1 MQTMDVPAKRS
12 PLAVAALDE
21 GLAAL
26 QDVLRLPGLESAV
39 ETGSIPPELYAGID
53 RWWRA
58 YARYLAIVSSSVNA
72 RCTAGCAACCHQNPR
87 GLSGLEAL
95 LVLRAARSHEDWP
108 ALREAFQEQA
118 KAWRG
123 RVAESGDAVA
133 AMALT
138 KREAVRCP
146 LLDESD
152 RCRVYE
158 DRPVACRM
166 FYALTEPEW
175 CDVNHPQNAQAV
187 NPHFEP
193 APVLRQILSAVSQRL
208 GLDSV
213 PSDLW
218 SAVPMLDEHLPSG
231 RL

>member
-1 MQTMDVPAKRS
+1 M
-12 PLAVAALDE
+12 
-21 GLAAL
+21 
-26 QDVLRLPGLESAV
+26 VLR
-39 ETGSIPPELYAGID
+39 T
-53 RWWRA
+53 
-58 YARYLAIVSSSVNA
+58 AR
-72 RCTAGCAACCHQNPR
+72 RHK
-87 GLSGLEAL
+87 
-95 LVLRAARSHEDWP
+95 DWP
-108 ALREAFQEQA
+108 ALRESFQTQA
-118 KAWRG
+118 KAWRE
-123 RVAESGDAVA
+123 RVAESGDTVA

-138 KREAVRCP
+138 KRDAVRCP
-146 LLDESD
+146 LLDDSN

-175 CDVNHPQNAQAV
+175 CDVNHPKNAQAV

-208 GLDSV
+208 GLDSL

-218 SAVPMLDEHLPSG
+218 SAVSTLDERLPSG